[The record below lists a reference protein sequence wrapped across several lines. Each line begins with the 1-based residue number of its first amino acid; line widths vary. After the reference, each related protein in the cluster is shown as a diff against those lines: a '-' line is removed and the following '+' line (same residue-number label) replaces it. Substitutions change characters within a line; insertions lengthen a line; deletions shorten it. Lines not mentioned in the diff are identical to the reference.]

1 MRAARRLAAA
11 AASLALVLGASGCS
25 LWPFGSE
32 SADAVPSEH
41 APERTGL
48 AAEADGLLDAD
59 RAFAAQAVEL
69 GAAAAFA
76 QFFDS
81 QGVRL
86 SAGGDPEVGPDSV
99 RAALVAGPARL
110 ISWEPRYAE
119 VFASGTWGWTW
130 GEWQAYEPG
139 AGGRRVAQGRYV
151 NVWKKQGDGSW
162 KVRAD
167 LRSAETAP

>member
-1 MRAARRLAAA
+1 MRGMQRLAAVTA
-11 AASLALVLGASGCS
+11 MLALTLGASGCS

-32 SADAVPSEH
+32 SADAVPSEQ
-41 APERTGL
+41 APRRTGL

-59 RAFAAQAVEL
+59 RAFAAKAVEL
-69 GAAAAFA
+69 GAAEAFA
-76 QFFDS
+76 QFFDA

-86 SAGGDPEVGPDSV
+86 SAAGDPEVGPHSV
-99 RAALVAGPARL
+99 GAALAAAPTRL
-110 ISWEPRYAE
+110 VSWEPRYAE

-130 GEWQAYEPG
+130 GEWQAHEAG

-151 NVWKKQGDGSW
+151 NVWKKQGDGTW

-167 LRSAETAP
+167 LRSPETAP